1 MPRLP
6 AYNPKEPDA
15 QAIAEHHYEE
25 MRAGLDRVGPEF
37 DSDEAELQDA
47 AVRAA
52 GATAYFHF
60 EEADGE

>member
-1 MPRLP
+1 VPRMP

-25 MRAGLDRVGPEF
+25 YAVGLDRVGPEF
-37 DSDEAELQDA
+37 DSDEAEQEDA

-52 GATAYFHF
+52 GATAYYSV
-60 EEADGE
+60 DGR